1 MKERQFL
8 KDAYDQNRWKS
19 VITIANSMSD
29 LERVCAALELSIH
42 IRNRRVGLDF
52 EHKLTA
58 EEKRTLVATA
68 RFIGYECVLFDIS
81 QTPVINDV
89 ELVAHLLSNLD
100 ERHGFKAHKACI
112 DAIKAG
118 QHDIAIMLVEWL
130 IRIKYSHVEVYGIFI
145 FAYSS
150 KIMSRKIFDII
161 VMSGYIVPILNQARV
176 GLMDIHSNFM
186 ELVAGL
192 DDETKIKVFERL

>member
-1 MKERQFL
+1 
-8 KDAYDQNRWKS
+8 
-19 VITIANSMSD
+19 MSD
-29 LERVCAALELSIH
+29 LERVCAALELSMH

-58 EEKRTLVATA
+58 EEKRTLAATA
-68 RFIGYECVLFDIS
+68 KVIGNERVLFDIS
-81 QTPVINDV
+81 SAAVINDV
-89 ELVAHLLSNLD
+89 ELVAYLLSNLG
-100 ERHGFKAHKACI
+100 ELHGFKAHKACI

-145 FAYSS
+145 SAYSS
-150 KIMSRKIFDII
+150 KIMLRKIFDII

>member
-29 LERVCAALELSIH
+29 LERVCAALELSMH

-52 EHKLTA
+52 DHKLTA

-68 RFIGYECVLFDIS
+68 SFIGYECVLFDIS

-89 ELVAHLLSNLD
+89 ELVAHLLSNLG

>member
-1 MKERQFL
+1 MKERQLL
-8 KDAYDQNRWKS
+8 KDAYDRNRWKS
-19 VITIANSMSD
+19 VITIANSMSN
-29 LERVCAALELSIH
+29 LERVCAIVELSMH
-42 IRNRRVGLDF
+42 IKSRRADLDF

-58 EEKRTLVATA
+58 EDKRTLVATA

-81 QTPVINDV
+81 QTPVINDM

-145 FAYSS
+145 SAYSS
-150 KIMSRKIFDII
+150 RIMSRKIFDII

-176 GLMDIHSNFM
+176 GLMDLHSNFI

-192 DDETKIKVFERL
+192 DDETKIKVFEKL